1 MKLYGSTTSPYVRRL
16 RVWLEDVPHEFVNID
31 IYSEEGRATLRSIN
45 PALKIPMLVDDW
57 QAVFDSR
64 VIFNYLNHKFEKEVT
79 TIDDENA
86 ITIINAASDSFIELL
101 LLSRSGIDTTQ
112 DTLFFN
118 LQRERIQTTLQVLED
133 QLKLGVFEYWHFPAI
148 CLYCLIDW
156 VMFRRLNDFA
166 DYPEL
171 QAFHERHQARKSVR
185 ATDPRI

>member
-16 RVWLEDVPHEFVNID
+16 RVWLEDVPHQFVNIN
-31 IYSEEGRATLRSIN
+31 IFNEEDRATLKSIN

-86 ITIINAASDSFIELL
+86 ITLINAANDSFVELL
-101 LLSRSGIDTTQ
+101 LLSRSGFDVKQ
-112 DTLFFN
+112 DLLFFN
-118 LQRERIQTTLQVLED
+118 LQRERIDSTLTDLEE
-133 QLKLGVFEYWHFPAI
+133 QLKLGAFQYWHFPAI

-156 VMFRRLNDFA
+156 VLFRRLHDFA
-166 DYPEL
+166 KYPEI
-171 QAFHERHQARKSVR
+171 QAFHEHHQSQKILQ